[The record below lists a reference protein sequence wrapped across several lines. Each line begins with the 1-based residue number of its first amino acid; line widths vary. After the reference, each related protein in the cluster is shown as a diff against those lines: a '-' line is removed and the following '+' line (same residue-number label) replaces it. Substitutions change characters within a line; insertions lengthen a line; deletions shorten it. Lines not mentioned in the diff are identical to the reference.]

1 MEFKSK
7 RKPLLEFRQ
16 KQKYRAHRANMV
28 KINLQDKFSKF
39 SEHWTPKVIAEM
51 NDYQFKLVKI
61 EGEFVWHNHSD
72 TDEVFIVVEG
82 KMMIEFEHETIELNQ
97 GEMYVVPRGVQHKPY
112 AEQECKVMLVEPKGV
127 VNTGEASGDLTAQND
142 VWIQY
147 ISNRLPKINHS
158 IDSKYRT
165 YY

>member
-1 MEFKSK
+1 
-7 RKPLLEFRQ
+7 
-16 KQKYRAHRANMV
+16 MV

-39 SEHWTPKVIAEM
+39 SEQWTPKVIAEM

-72 TDEVFIVVEG
+72 TDEVFIVIEG
-82 KMMIEFEHETIELNQ
+82 KMFIEFEDETIELNQ
-97 GEMYVVPRGVQHKPY
+97 GEMYVVPKGVQHKPY

-142 VWIQY
+142 IWI
-147 ISNRLPKINHS
+147 
-158 IDSKYRT
+158 
-165 YY
+165 